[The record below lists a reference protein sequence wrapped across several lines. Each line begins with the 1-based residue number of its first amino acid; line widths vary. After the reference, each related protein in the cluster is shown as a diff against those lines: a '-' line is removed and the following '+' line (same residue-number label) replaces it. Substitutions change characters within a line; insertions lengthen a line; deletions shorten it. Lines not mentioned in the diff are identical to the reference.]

1 MAEVRR
7 TILAVTAAFIVAA
20 GARADLMAVS
30 PSEAPA
36 AGEACA
42 LGEAEYREVLLFGLS
57 DQLPTPAD
65 LRSQADGFAGE
76 PQAAANATADSE
88 QTIVLRDGRGSL
100 DLCLYTLIGLGLF
113 RSGHWVRRSSLGFIP
128 EWYHS
133 GAPQQIGYSHAV
145 GPDAYCHAA
154 VCFVQ
159 PDVMADRLM
168 PLYDRGTIGALVRT
182 SQFIAAV
189 LACRAPPS
197 LS

>member
-7 TILAVTAAFIVAA
+7 TILAVTAALVVAA

-30 PSEAPA
+30 PAEATA
-36 AGEACA
+36 TGETYA

-57 DQLPTPAD
+57 DRVPTPAD
-65 LRSQADGFAGE
+65 LRSQADGSAGE
-76 PQAAANATADSE
+76 PQAAVDGTADSE
-88 QTIVLRDGRGSL
+88 QAIVLKDGRGSL

-113 RSGHWVRRSSLGFIP
+113 RSGHWVRRSSLAFVP

-159 PDVMADRLM
+159 PDVMPDRLM
-168 PLYDRGTIGALVRT
+168 PLYDRGTIPALVRT